1 MACIVKQR
9 SNGRLFFRL
18 FWDGYRSW
26 EGTGIRATDKGADK
40 VRRKMEN
47 KAEVMSQEMAEGR
60 FDYLRWFPQG
70 AKAHLFTAP
79 GAVTTAPKTVLTA
92 YVEGT
97 WLPQKEPLVR
107 KWAAITYRKHW
118 RKHIKPAF
126 GARPLTAIT
135 TAALRD
141 FRTALTA
148 PEPRGKG
155 LKVKTARD
163 IIDATFRAIYRDA
176 RKVDKIVTGDPFAD
190 LDWPRKVV
198 PKPDPYTAEERD
210 LLLKFFWQR
219 KRHQYAFV
227 YVLFFVGLRTAEAI
241 GLRWGKVDLRRG
253 HLTIDVSRTLGED
266 NAPKTAK
273 SQRTIPLRSDVVA
286 VLRELRPLHV
296 TEHSF
301 VFTTEHGTPLN
312 EERFVE
318 SHWRPAL
325 RATGIRPR
333 KFYATRATF
342 ITQTL
347 EAGTSTKKVA
357 DYCGTSVS
365 MIEQHY
371 ADWMA
376 PTTPAELAVLGGSPP
391 RLSRVVKAV

>member
-1 MACIVKQR
+1 MACKVKQR
-9 SNGRLFFRL
+9 RNGRLFYRL
-18 FWDGYRSW
+18 FWNGYTSW
-26 EGTGIRATDKGADK
+26 EGVRERATDK
-40 VRRKMEN
+40 RRAKME
-47 KAEVMSQEMAEGR
+47 ARAAVMTEEMEAGT
-60 FDYLRWFPQG
+60 FDYLKWFPNG
-70 AKAHLFTAP
+70 AKARLFTAP
-79 GAVTTAPKTVLTA
+79 GVVTTSPKTLAA

-97 WLPQKEPLVR
+97 WLPRKEPPNVR
-107 KWAAITYRKHW
+107 KWAAITYRNHW

-126 GARPLTAIT
+126 GARPLAAIT
-135 TAALRD
+135 TAALVD

-155 LKVKTARD
+155 LKMKTARD
-163 IIDATFRAIYRDA
+163 VIDATFRAIYREA

-190 LDWPRKVV
+190 LTWPRKVV
-198 PKPDPYTAEERD
+198 PKPDPYMAEERD
-210 LLLKFFWQR
+210 VLLEFFWQR

-253 HLTIDVSRTLGED
+253 RLTIDVSRTLGED
-266 NAPKTAK
+266 NAPKTTR
-273 SQRTIPLRSDVVA
+273 SQRTIPLRPDVVA
-286 VLRELRPLHV
+286 VLRALRPLHV
-296 TEHSF
+296 AEDPF

-318 SHWRPAL
+318 KHWRPAL
-325 RATGIRPR
+325 RTTEIRPR

-342 ITQTL
+342 ISQSL
-347 EAGTSTKKVA
+347 DAGTSTKKLA
-357 DYCGTSVS
+357 DYCGTSVA

-376 PTTPAELAVLGGSPP
+376 PTTPAELAVLGGQPP
-391 RLSRVVKAV
+391 RLPRVVKAV